1 MLYDISINPPIL
13 SVLTIMLIICIEI
26 LLAIY
31 ADIDYQKL
39 RESRNRVEQI
49 LILINISIKALMF
62 FFLLLNAVILY
73 TKL

>member
-13 SVLTIMLIICIEI
+13 SVLTIMLITCIEA
-26 LLAIY
+26 LLTIY
-31 ADIDYQKL
+31 INIDYQKFQ
-39 RESRNRVEQI
+39 ESKNRVEQI
-49 LILINISIKALMF
+49 LILLSISIKALIF